1 MMFSA
6 KYFSSAA
13 LSIAAMLAALT
24 GMQAAAQD
32 AKPANKAAAAP
43 AARTS
48 AAALAGSGAQADK
61 SGTDLVDGMSRVRLA
76 RISPAM
82 KEQAAKNIFPGAV
95 TLVARHGKIV
105 HFDVTGYQDAARSV
119 PLKKDALFRLASM
132 TKPVV
137 TVAAMMLVEQG
148 KMKLNDPVSLYL
160 PELKDLKVETANGDV
175 APVRPVLVQ
184 DVMRHTAGFVYA
196 GSTKSPR
203 IKDAYEKGNI
213 ESRETDITG
222 DEMLKNLGQ
231 IPLAHQPGTVWE
243 YSIAVDVLGLLV
255 ERVAGKGLDVV
266 LKELL
271 FDPLGMTDTAFW
283 VPPEKVNRLA
293 EALDADALKVSM
305 LKSYRITANM
315 AGKSYF
321 KGGAGLVGSATD
333 YLKFA
338 QMVVN
343 GGHYAG
349 KRYLSKKTVDFM
361 LSEHTVGM
369 GGTTIATTGPGY
381 GFGLGFAV
389 RSGDGMAWVPG
400 SKGDA
405 MWAGAW
411 GTSFWIDPKEGLVGI
426 LMAQGPS
433 TRVHTRMLFK
443 NLVYGAMMR

>member
-1 MMFSA
+1 MKSKRAAIAAPIVFA
-6 KYFSSAA
+6 LCAA
-13 LSIAAMLAALT
+13 LHVAH
-24 GMQAAAQD
+24 AQD
-32 AKPANKAAAAP
+32 AKPAAKPATSPTATPPAKPAAKAAAP
-43 AARTS
+43 
-48 AAALAGSGAQADK
+48 
-61 SGTDLVDGMSRVRLA
+61 DLVEGMSRARLA
-76 RISPAM
+76 RIGPSM
-82 KEQAAKNIFPGAV
+82 KDQIGKDMFPGAV

-105 HFDVTGYQDAARSV
+105 HFDVQGYQDAAKTV

-148 KMKLNDPVSLYL
+148 KMRLGDPISNWL

-175 APVRPVLVQ
+175 ALTRPIWVQ
-184 DVMRHTAGFVYA
+184 DVMRHTAGFTYA

-203 IKDAYEKGNI
+203 IKEAYEKGNI
-213 ESRETDITG
+213 EARETDITG

-255 ERVAGKGLDVV
+255 ERVAGKPLDMV
-266 LKELL
+266 LKEMLL
-271 FDPLGMTDTAFW
+271 DPLGMNDTAFW
-283 VPPEKVNRLA
+283 VPPEKAPRIA
-293 EALDADALKVSM
+293 EALDKDSLKAGM
-305 LKSYRITANM
+305 LKSYRILSNP

-321 KGGAGLVGSATD
+321 KGGAGLVGTASD

-338 QMVVN
+338 QMMVN
-343 GGHYAG
+343 GGEAGG
-349 KRYLSKKTVDFM
+349 KRFLSKKTVEFM
-361 LSEHTVGM
+361 LSDHTVGM
-369 GGTTIATTGPGY
+369 AGTTIATTGPGY

-426 LMAQGPS
+426 LMSQAPS
-433 TRVHTRMLFK
+433 TRVQSRMLFK
-443 NLVYGAMMR
+443 NLVYGSMMR